1 MCVCVCERER
11 LACGPHEYAQHAPTQ
26 ALTRANACM
35 HARVCTHVQYPLV
48 QMMRKLAE
56 DQRVDV
62 CEQEVRDMVKA
73 RVSERRDLDF
83 EEVTLR

>member
-1 MCVCVCERER
+1 MC
-11 LACGPHEYAQHAPTQ
+11 PHEYAQHAPTQ
-26 ALTRANACM
+26 ALTRARACM
-35 HARVCTHVQYPLV
+35 HAHVCTHVPHSLM